1 MEFQGL
7 KAQYILYMGV
17 LLLTM
22 LFAMAMMYLAG
33 MNFILSLL
41 LVCGPGAFGAWRII
55 EMNRIYGENGLMK
68 ISARKRLPQ
77 VIRFRD
83 RVFVKRLKDPN
94 RKNHVQ

>member
-17 LLLTM
+17 LLLAM
-22 LFAMAMMYLAG
+22 LFTMAMMYLTG
-33 MNFILSLL
+33 VNFILSLV
-41 LVCGPGAFGAWRII
+41 LVCGPGAIAAWKIM

-68 ISARKRLPQ
+68 LSARQRLPR

-94 RKNHVQ
+94 RKSHVQ